1 MSGSPGQV
9 HYEVRGTTGWVVF
22 DRPEARNAMTFAM
35 YDQFQKAMAAIEDD
49 PSLRAVVLTGA
60 GERAFVAGTDIA
72 EFRSIVTDEDALAYE
87 AKIDAI
93 LDRLERL
100 RVPTVAALR
109 GACTGAGVGIAA
121 SCDLRLGSP
130 SAAFGLPIAR
140 TLGNCLSMGNYAR
153 LSQLI
158 GAGALKEVVFSSR
171 LVPASEAKQMGFLSE
186 LVADEGSLLTRAD
199 ELAGELASRAPLT
212 LWATKEALR
221 RLRQADRLPDGSDL
235 IVGCYLSADFREG
248 REAFLAKRRAVWT
261 GK

>member
-1 MSGSPGQV
+1 MSDSTGQV

-49 PSLRAVVLTGA
+49 SSLRAVVLTGA

-93 LDRLERL
+93 LDRLEGL

-158 GAGALKEVVFSSR
+158 GAGALKEIVFSTR
-171 LVPASEAKQMGFLSE
+171 LVPAPEAKEMGFLSE
-186 LVADEGSLLTRAD
+186 VVADEDSLLDRAQ
-199 ELAGELASRAPLT
+199 ELASELSSRAPLT

-261 GK
+261 GE